1 MPLEDIREICNK
13 MRLYSN
19 TILSWPQV
27 LHAFQVARVYP
38 GQWHYYYFYKI
49 QTINPLILTTH
60 SPIELLQENC
70 NYYCYDKYY
79 RDKRFEKYG
88 NIVVSANIHNKQIR
102 LGEEIWIHIPKMA
115 EVDDIIVVQSDTT
128 VGYPITASI
137 ASHSLQ

>member
-102 LGEEIWIHIPKMA
+102 LGEETWVYIPKMA

-128 VGYPITASI
+128 VGNPITASI